1 MVILTVEWHKI
12 VLSSTVYN
20 FKTDSSS
27 ISKQAI
33 FNSNFSRNVR
43 VCLDISFSRQLV
55 LRGCTRVIY
64 THASPIYCNKIDI
77 AYN

>member
-1 MVILTVEWHKI
+1 MAILTVEWYKT

-27 ISKQAI
+27 ISRQAI

-43 VCLDISFSRQLV
+43 VCLDIFFSRQLA
-55 LRGCTRVIY
+55 LGGCTRVIY
-64 THASPIYCNKIDI
+64 AYTSPAYHSKIDM